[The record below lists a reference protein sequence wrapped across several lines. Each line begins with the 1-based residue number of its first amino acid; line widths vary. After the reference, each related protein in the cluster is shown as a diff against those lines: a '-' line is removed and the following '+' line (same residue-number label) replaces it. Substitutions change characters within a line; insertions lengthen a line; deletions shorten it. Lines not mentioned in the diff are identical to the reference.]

1 MHDDAQVRK
10 ALRFVDGA
18 RTVAFTL
25 DGTVAGDSWK
35 RIFVAYNDEPAET
48 SVDLP
53 AGEWNI
59 VVNAERAGVE
69 TLATAR
75 GKVTLPPYSM
85 LVAHARDGAPNQP
98 ARRNPPAQQRR

>member
-1 MHDDAQVRK
+1 
-10 ALRFVDGA
+10 
-18 RTVAFTL
+18 
-25 DGTVAGDSWK
+25 
-35 RIFVAYNDEPAET
+35 
-48 SVDLP
+48 
-53 AGEWNI
+53 WNI

-98 ARRNPPAQQRR
+98 ARRNPPAPQRR